1 MENGK
6 RFWGYLR
13 NHIKWYLL
21 IMLNGLLMAVMMLLN
36 GIVYEEVCYGFLL
49 CVVVLIVVAAADYY
63 VYDKTCRKLSV
74 LRHSVTLSLQGLPET
89 TDPAEQIY
97 QELLQ
102 ILSRNRMWLENEA
115 RERERDRTEYYTMW
129 VHQIKTPIASM
140 RLHLDGEDSG
150 RSRRLR
156 SELLRIEQY
165 VEMVL
170 TYFRI
175 GSDSSDYVFRTV
187 SLGKVLRESVRKFR
201 GDFIMKKLRL
211 EYAASD
217 ITVISDEKWLS
228 FVVEQILSNALK
240 YTNEGAVTIS
250 LEEPGTLC
258 ISDTGIGIA
267 PEDLPRIFEKGYTGG
282 NGHENKRSSG
292 LGLYLCRQIC
302 DRLGLAIS
310 IESEVESGT
319 TVRLDLDQRRMTW
332 K

>member
-129 VHQIKTPIASM
+129 VHQIKTPIAALKLLLEEMEEGELREEMSRELFRIRQYAEMALQYM
-140 RLHLDGEDSG
+140 RLESETTDFVL
-150 RSRRLR
+150 RRVRPDDVIREAVRKYAGQFIHKKLGLHY
-156 SELLRIEQY
+156 EP
-165 VEMVL
+165 VETTVL
-170 TYFRI
+170 T
-175 GSDSSDYVFRTV
+175 
-187 SLGKVLRESVRKFR
+187 
-201 GDFIMKKLRL
+201 
-211 EYAASD
+211 
-217 ITVISDEKWLS
+217 DEKWLG
-228 FVVEQILSNALK
+228 FVVEQLLSNAVK
-240 YTNEGAVTIS
+240 YTQKGSVSIYMETGRLVIA
-250 LEEPGTLC
+250 
-258 ISDTGIGIA
+258 DTGIGIRQ
-267 PEDLPRIFEKGYTGG
+267 EDLPRVCEKGYTGY
-282 NGHENKRSSG
+282 NGHADKRSTG
-292 LGLYLCRQIC
+292 IGLYLCSRILKK
-302 DRLGLAIS
+302 LGHTLTIT
-310 IESEVESGT
+310 SEEGVGT
-319 TVRLDLDQRRMTW
+319 RVAVGSPAE
-332 K
+332 

>member
-1 MENGK
+1 MKNFRAYFAENI
-6 RFWGYLR
+6 RWL
-13 NHIKWYLL
+13 
-21 IMLNGLLMAVMMLLN
+21 AVIVFIALVMTGTMLLN
-36 GIVYEEVCYGFLL
+36 GIPFYEIGYGMLL
-49 CVVVLIVVAAADYY
+49 CGFVAAAA
-63 VYDKTCRKLSV
+63 V
-74 LRHSVTLSLQGLPET
+74 LVGYGRHRESFRQLEQMQANIAAIPCDMKAPEYMY
-89 TDPAEQIY
+89 EKQY
-97 QELLQ
+97 QECIRAVAQEKDRLQ
-102 ILSRNRMWLENEA
+102 REMMSRQQDLS
-115 RERERDRTEYYTMW
+115 EYYSMW

-187 SLGKVLRESVRKFR
+187 SLDKVLRESVRKFR

-217 ITVISDEKWLS
+217 ITVVSDEKWLS

-250 LEEPGTLC
+250 LEKPGTLC

-282 NGHENKRSSG
+282 NGHENKRASG

>member
-1 MENGK
+1 M
-6 RFWGYLR
+6 
-13 NHIKWYLL
+13 
-21 IMLNGLLMAVMMLLN
+21 
-36 GIVYEEVCYGFLL
+36 
-49 CVVVLIVVAAADYY
+49 DYY
-63 VYDKTCRKLSV
+63 
-74 LRHSVTLSLQGLPET
+74 G
-89 TDPAEQIY
+89 
-97 QELLQ
+97 
-102 ILSRNRMWLENEA
+102 
-115 RERERDRTEYYTMW
+115 MW

-250 LEEPGTLC
+250 LEKPGTLC

-282 NGHENKRSSG
+282 NGHENKSSSG

-302 DRLGLAIS
+302 DRMGIAIS